1 MRFRYG
7 VLAALVLWLSL
18 PAWAQEPGVTAVQ
31 SELKKAPFL
40 DAETTARLPAKTSLD
55 ILKRQGAWMEVKTA
69 DGKRGWVRMLNVRL
83 GTGAGTKGDSL
94 GGTLAGLGRAMNS
107 QGTATT
113 GIRGLSEEDLKNARP
128 NPEEVKRMDKYD
140 VNASEAQRFAAAGG
154 LKSQTVDY
162 LPAPKGESGG
172 SSNSSSGFGNSRS
185 SWGE

>member
-1 MRFRYG
+1 MRLRYKF
-7 VLAALVLWLSL
+7 LAALVFLLSWPVL
-18 PAWAQEPGVTAVQ
+18 AEEAGVTAAQ
-31 SELKKAPFL
+31 TELKKTPFL
-40 DAETTARLPAKTSLD
+40 DAETTARLPAKTSLE
-55 ILKRQGAWMEVKTA
+55 ILKRQGAWMEIKTA

-128 NPEEVKRMDKYD
+128 NPEEVSRMDKYD
-140 VNASEAQRFAAAGG
+140 VSAAEAQRFAAAGG

-162 LPAPKGESGG
+162 LSAPKGV
-172 SSNSSSGFGNSRS
+172 SSSGSSGSSFGNPRS